1 MRNNVSI
8 YATSNPTGPSD
19 FRQVEYKGFY
29 FSGGEPH
36 VELQNPDAFRG
47 AQVLLNARVGS
58 MNDLGMLLA
67 LTDAVKRCRAG
78 RVDLILPYFPGARQD
93 REEKGFALTAKV
105 YADIINGEGYGAVF
119 ILDPHSPVAPALL
132 DRSVVLPHA
141 GLVAQFL
148 EQLPPIDGLICPDA
162 GAERRTLELAKYL
175 NCNNVVFARKK
186 RDPKTGAL
194 SGFSLD
200 PLPMEGNYLLADDI
214 CDGGGTFIGLA
225 EKFREDPASGTGLL
239 YLWTTHGIFSKG
251 LETLSKHFSKI
262 GCSDSFPNALE
273 GHPDLTTIPVL
284 NDLSILTAIRE
295 GRR

>member
-1 MRNNVSI
+1 MRNNVSL
-8 YATSNPTGPSD
+8 YVANTPEGPAD
-19 FRQVEYKGFY
+19 FRRVEYKGFY

-36 VELQNPDAFRG
+36 VEIPNPDAFRG

-67 LTDAVKRCRAG
+67 LTDAVKRCRAS

-105 YADIINGEGYGAVF
+105 YADIINSQGYGAVF
-119 ILDPHSPVAPALL
+119 ILDPHSAVTPALL
-132 DRSVVLPHA
+132 NRCVVLPHT

-148 EQLPPIDGLICPDA
+148 EQHAPIDGLICPDA
-162 GAERRTLELAKYL
+162 GAERRTLELAKFL

-186 RDPKTGAL
+186 RDPKTGNL
-194 SGFSLD
+194 SGFSLES
-200 PLPMEGNYLLADDI
+200 LPVDGNYLIADDL

-225 EKFREDPASGTGLL
+225 ERFLEDPRGTGLL

-251 LETLSKHFSKI
+251 LETLSKYFSKI
-262 GCSDSFPNALE
+262 GSSDSFPSAVA
-273 GHPDLTTIPVL
+273 GHPQLTVIPVL
-284 NDLSILTAIRE
+284 NDLTILTTIRE